1 MERNVLKNII
11 DVDSIAD
18 MANQTIEEEDGMQD
32 DQLQEDAMNFL
43 REVERKDITPGKTP
57 EIAGDKGEATQNS
70 LKKNGT
76 SIRPP
81 VMAFN
86 DVRITGT
93 QKHLQNPA
101 IYGKRPS
108 ITISQKNELAD
119 EKLHEKILEDLDF
132 DKMMAGQALGPE
144 VLDNMARQQNT
155 AQPSQ
160 NGKNGKPNGSDKGFE
175 DILDIAQPLDLSFP
189 RNFNKD

>member
-101 IYGKRPS
+101 IYAKRQS
-108 ITISQKNELAD
+108 ITLSQKNELAD

-132 DKMMAGQALGPE
+132 DKMMAG
-144 VLDNMARQQNT
+144 
-155 AQPSQ
+155 
-160 NGKNGKPNGSDKGFE
+160 
-175 DILDIAQPLDLSFP
+175 
-189 RNFNKD
+189 

>member
-1 MERNVLKNII
+1 M
-11 DVDSIAD
+11 
-18 MANQTIEEEDGMQD
+18 
-32 DQLQEDAMNFL
+32 
-43 REVERKDITPGKTP
+43 TPGKP
-57 EIAGDKGEATQNS
+57 NEAAGDKSGGDTAQKS

-101 IYGKRPS
+101 IYAKRQS
-108 ITISQKNELAD
+108 ITLSQKNELAD

-132 DKMMAGQALGPE
+132 DKMMAGQPLGPE
-144 VLDNMARQQNT
+144 VLDGM
-155 AQPSQ
+155 
-160 NGKNGKPNGSDKGFE
+160 
-175 DILDIAQPLDLSFP
+175 
-189 RNFNKD
+189 

>member
-1 MERNVLKNII
+1 MGQTSDKGGKDTPIELNEMERKVLKNII

-18 MANQTIEEEDGMQD
+18 IANQTIEEEDGMLD
-32 DQLQEDAMNFL
+32 DKLQEDAMNFL
-43 REVERKDITPGKTP
+43 REVERKDITPGKTN
-57 EIAGDKGEATQNS
+57 ETADDKEVGNGDTGQKSN

-93 QKHLQNPA
+93 QKHLNINTA
-101 IYGKRPS
+101 MLGKRQS
-108 ITISQKNELAD
+108 ITLSQKNELAD

-132 DKMMAGQALGPE
+132 DKMMAG
-144 VLDNMARQQNT
+144 
-155 AQPSQ
+155 
-160 NGKNGKPNGSDKGFE
+160 
-175 DILDIAQPLDLSFP
+175 
-189 RNFNKD
+189 

>member
-11 DVDSIAD
+11 DHDSLAD
-18 MANQTIEEEDGMQD
+18 LANQTIEEEDGMQD

-43 REVERKDITPGKTP
+43 REVERKDITPGKTT
-57 EIAGDKGEATQNS
+57 ETAGDKGAGDSALQTF
-70 LKKNGT
+70 KKNGT

-101 IYGKRPS
+101 IFGKRQS

-119 EKLHEKILEDLDF
+119 EKLHEKILQDLDF
-132 DKMMAGQALGPE
+132 DKMMAGQPLGPE
-144 VLDNMARQQNT
+144 LMNGIERQQHT

-160 NGKNGKPNGSDKGFE
+160 NENGK
-175 DILDIAQPLDLSFP
+175 A
-189 RNFNKD
+189 